1 MDNCVSTQKTGSEVI
16 KAKQLM
22 TTNVITVTKETPITT
37 VARLLLE
44 HNITGVPV
52 VEEDMTLVGMV
63 TEKDVLK
70 LLYAGQEA
78 KAKTVEE
85 FMTRPAIHF
94 DEEES
99 LRDIADC
106 LINYDFRRVPIT
118 SGAKVVGVIS
128 RHDILNYVVQTQILE
143 PVS

>member
-1 MDNCVSTQKTGSEVI
+1 MV

-22 TTNVITVTKETPITT
+22 TTNVITVTKDTPISE
-37 VARLLLE
+37 VVQLMVD
-44 HNITGVPV
+44 HNITGIPV

-63 TEKDVLK
+63 TEKDILR
-70 LLYAGQEA
+70 LLYAGEEA
-78 KAKTVEE
+78 KSKPVEE

-99 LRDIADC
+99 VRDISDC
-106 LINYDFRRVPIT
+106 LMNYDFRRVPIT

-128 RHDILNYVVQTQILE
+128 RHDILKHMIESQAAASVD
-143 PVS
+143 

>member
-1 MDNCVSTQKTGSEVI
+1 MV

-22 TTNVITVTKETPITT
+22 TTDVVTVTKETPITE
-37 VARLLLE
+37 VVQLMVD
-44 HNITGVPV
+44 HNITGIPV

-63 TEKDVLK
+63 TEKDILR
-70 LLYAGQEA
+70 LLYAGEGA
-78 KAKTVEE
+78 KRKPVEE

-99 LRDIADC
+99 LRDISDC
-106 LINYDFRRVPIT
+106 LMSYDFRRVPIT

-128 RHDILNYVVQTQILE
+128 RHDILKYMAEARAAASVG
-143 PVS
+143 